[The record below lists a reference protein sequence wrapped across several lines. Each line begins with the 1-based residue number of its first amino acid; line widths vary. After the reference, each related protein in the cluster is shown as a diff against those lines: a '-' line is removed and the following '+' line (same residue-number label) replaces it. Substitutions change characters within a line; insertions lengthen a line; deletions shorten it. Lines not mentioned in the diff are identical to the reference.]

1 MKERAVET
9 TDGASVEKAFS
20 DSQVG
25 NLKNED
31 LGKIE
36 GPAIPTVNG
45 RMPARASRSSIVS
58 QMGCSM
64 RALW

>member
-20 DSQVG
+20 ASQVG

-45 RMPARASRSSIVS
+45 RMPARASRHLDLR
-58 QMGCSM
+58 QQ
-64 RALW
+64 R

>member
-1 MKERAVET
+1 MKERALET
-9 TDGASVEKAFS
+9 TDVASVQKAFS

-36 GPAIPTVNG
+36 GPAIPTVTG
-45 RMPARASRSSIVS
+45 RMPAHASRDLGLR
-58 QMGCSM
+58 QQ
-64 RALW
+64 R

>member
-9 TDGASVEKAFS
+9 TDVASVENAIS

-31 LGKIE
+31 LGQIE
-36 GPAIPTVNG
+36 GLAIPTVNG
-45 RMPARASRSSIVS
+45 RMPARASRHLDLR
-58 QMGCSM
+58 QQ
-64 RALW
+64 R

>member
-9 TDGASVEKAFS
+9 TDVASVENAFS

-36 GPAIPTVNG
+36 GLAIPTVAG
-45 RMPARASRSSIVS
+45 RMPARAFRNLDRR
-58 QMGCSM
+58 QQ
-64 RALW
+64 R

>member
-9 TDGASVEKAFS
+9 TDVASVENAIS

-31 LGKIE
+31 LGQIE
-36 GPAIPTVNG
+36 GLAIPTVNG
-45 RMPARASRSSIVS
+45 RMPARASRNVDLR
-58 QMGCSM
+58 QQ
-64 RALW
+64 R

>member
-9 TDGASVEKAFS
+9 IDVASVEKAFS

-31 LGKIE
+31 LGTIE

-45 RMPARASRSSIVS
+45 RMPARASRI
-58 QMGCSM
+58 
-64 RALW
+64 WT